1 MMRRMS
7 WTSTQVVRT
16 QQQWTVTAESSSGEK
31 TELAYESEAQAR
43 FIAAVLELK
52 PQSLP
57 KMAIL
62 RSLSRLP
69 PPPATVAQKP
79 PRRRRD

>member
-1 MMRRMS
+1 MRRMS
-7 WTSTQVVRT
+7 WTSTAVVRT

-43 FIAAVLELK
+43 FIAAVLALK

-57 KMAIL
+57 KMAIV
-62 RSLSRLP
+62 RSLAALP
-69 PPPATVAQKP
+69 PPPAGLGKP
-79 PRRRRD
+79 KSRRR